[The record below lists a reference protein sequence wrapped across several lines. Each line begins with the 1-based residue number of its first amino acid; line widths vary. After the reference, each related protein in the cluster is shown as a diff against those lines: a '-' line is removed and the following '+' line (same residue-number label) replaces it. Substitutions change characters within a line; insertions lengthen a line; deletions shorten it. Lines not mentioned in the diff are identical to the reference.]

1 MLPFSIEVHDPI
13 LLFAIIMALSLLAP
27 RLALKARIPSIIGL
41 IAAGVIFGPHVLG
54 ILPEHELIE
63 ALSEV
68 GLLYIMFI
76 SGLEIDLHQL
86 NKHFH
91 HSLIFGLLTFSI
103 PLLMGTTSAMALLSL
118 SLTAS
123 LLLASMFSSHTL
135 VTYPIASRF
144 GLSKTP
150 STTSS
155 IGATVVTDLL
165 AFIILA
171 VISSSYHKEISLA
184 FWIHLIAAIIL
195 YVSLMVW
202 LIPKIGR
209 WYFKNISQD
218 NNVDFIF
225 IFTVFFFCAY
235 GARLAGLEPI
245 IGAFIAGLTLNALI
259 PENSLLMNRI
269 SFVGETLFIPF
280 FLISVGMLVN
290 ISLLFSDL
298 KTWSVIAFMVII
310 ALASKFIAAIF
321 TSKLLKYS
329 RLESFYIFGLT
340 VNQAA
345 ATLAAV
351 LIGYQIGLFDDAIVT
366 GTIVMIGV
374 TCFVGAV
381 VTEKTGRRL
390 VLEEEKRPFAIL
402 EKPQRISVLVSSPES
417 ADQLIYFAMLIRRK
431 SSHEPIFPLNV
442 VEGAG
447 DIEEKVAKAEKLLSG
462 ATVHALSSEIPVNPI
477 VRVDTNF
484 VNAVKRAVS
493 EIRISTVIM
502 EGKTKKNIFAPYISK
517 KINAL
522 LMSFSQMLIVL
533 RSVSHFHTVKRLLV
547 VIPPLVENQ
556 NGLEAPMTSV
566 KQLAG
571 QLSAGIVLV
580 GEENSVARVFSYME
594 SIQPSAKV
602 ERLVLPRWDDLLSL
616 LEKEEKEGDMLA
628 LFNARPG
635 QIAWRP
641 ALNRLPQT
649 LISRFTRLNL
659 ALFYAP
665 TYIEHDYRNLFA
677 SRNLLSLFTP
687 ETTYFTKHEISLTE
701 CLDKLL
707 SRNFSEDKSF
717 KIRELLSRNN
727 YEGLVELRPGVVL
740 LHSHTEE
747 VEEPVIFMGSTT
759 QEIQGTELSPSAHT
773 AFVLLS
779 PASLP
784 PEGHLK
790 LLALLASFLQPE
802 EVARALRKSDSLTS
816 LRKAIGEL
824 E

>member
-1 MLPFSIEVHDPI
+1 MIPFSLEVHDPI

-27 RLALKARIPSIIGL
+27 RLALKARVPSIIGL
-41 IAAGVIFGPHVLG
+41 IAAGVLFGPHVLG

-184 FWIHLIAAIIL
+184 FWIHLIAAILI
-195 YVSLMVW
+195 YVALMVW
-202 LIPKIGR
+202 LIPRVGR
-209 WYFKNISQD
+209 WYFRNISQD

-225 IFTVFFFCAY
+225 IFTVFFFCAF

-310 ALASKFIAAIF
+310 ALASKFIAALL

-366 GTIVMIGV
+366 GTIVMIAV

-390 VLEEEKRPFAIL
+390 VLEEDKRPFTVL

-431 SSHEPIFPLNV
+431 SSHEPLFPLNV

-493 EIRISTVIM
+493 EIRISTVVM
-502 EGKTKKNIFAPYISK
+502 EGKTKKNVFAPYISR

-522 LMSFSQMLIVL
+522 LMNFSQMLIVL
-533 RSVSHFHTVKRLLV
+533 RPVSHFHAVKRLLV

-566 KQLAG
+566 KQLAA
-571 QLSAGIVLV
+571 QLSAAVVLI
-580 GEENSVARVFSYME
+580 GEESSVERVFSYME
-594 SIQPSAKV
+594 SIQPSAKI
-602 ERLVLPRWDDLLSL
+602 ERRILKRWEGLGVL
-616 LEKEEKEGDMLA
+616 LETEKKEGDMLN
-628 LFNARPG
+628 LFSARPG

-649 LISRFTRLNL
+649 LISRFPRMSL
-659 ALFYAP
+659 ALFYGP
-665 TYIEHDYRNLFA
+665 TYIEHDYKNLFA
-677 SRNLLSLFTP
+677 SHNLLNLFTH
-687 ETTYFTKHEISLTE
+687 ETSYFTKKEISLDE
-701 CLDKLL
+701 CLDHLL
-707 SRNFSEDKSF
+707 PRTFSQEKSV
-717 KIRELLSRNN
+717 KIKELLKRND
-727 YEGLVELRPGVVL
+727 YEGLVELRQGILL
-740 LHSHTEE
+740 LHAHTEE
-747 VEEPVIFMGSTT
+747 VDRPVILMGSTT
-759 QEIQGTELSPSAHT
+759 QELKGIGLPPSAHT

-779 PASLP
+779 PASLA
-784 PEGHLK
+784 PEEHLK

-802 EVARALRKSDSLTS
+802 EVARALRESPSLTS
-816 LRKAIGEL
+816 LRQAIRTL

>member
-63 ALSEV
+63 ALAEV

-103 PLLMGTTSAMALLSL
+103 PLFMGTTSAMALLSL

-184 FWIHLIAAIIL
+184 FWIHLIAAILI
-195 YVSLMVW
+195 YVGLMVW
-202 LIPKIGR
+202 LIPRLGR
-209 WYFKNISQD
+209 WYFRNISQD

-225 IFTVFFFCAY
+225 IFTVFFFCAF

-310 ALASKFIAAIF
+310 ALVSKLIAALF

-329 RLESFYIFGLT
+329 KLESFYIFGLT

-366 GTIVMIGV
+366 GTIVMIAV

-390 VLEEEKRPFAIL
+390 VLEEEKRPFTVL

-431 SSHEPIFPLNV
+431 SSHEPLFPLNV

-447 DIEEKVAKAEKLLSG
+447 DIEEKVARAEKLLSG

-493 EIRISTVIM
+493 EIRISTVVM
-502 EGKTKKNIFAPYISK
+502 EGKTKKNVFAPYISR

-522 LMSFSQMLIVL
+522 LMSSSQMLIIL
-533 RSVSHFHTVKRLLV
+533 HPVSHFHAVKRLLV
-547 VIPPLVENQ
+547 IIPPQVENQ

-566 KQLAG
+566 KQLAA
-571 QLSAGIVLV
+571 QLSAAVVLI
-580 GEENSVARVFSYME
+580 GEEDSVERVSTYME
-594 SIQPSAKV
+594 SIQPSAKM
-602 ERLVLPRWDDLLSL
+602 ERRALKTWDSLIDVLDK
-616 LEKEEKEGDMLA
+616 EKKEGDMMT
-628 LFNARPG
+628 LFSARPG

-649 LISRFTRLNL
+649 LISRFPRMSL
-659 ALFYAP
+659 ALFYGP

-677 SRNLLSLFTP
+677 SQNLLSLFTQ
-687 ETTYFTKHEISLTE
+687 ETTWFTKHEISLDE
-701 CLDKLL
+701 CLDRLL
-707 SRNFSEDKSF
+707 SRAFSQEKSAG
-717 KIRELLSRNN
+717 ISGLLKRNE
-727 YEGLVELRPGVVL
+727 YEGLVELRPGIIL
-740 LHSHTEE
+740 LHSHTED
-747 VEEPVIFMGSTT
+747 VDRPVILMASTT
-759 QEIQGTELSPSAHT
+759 QEIRGRGLPPSAHT
-773 AFVLLS
+773 VFVLLS
-779 PASLP
+779 PAALA
-784 PEGHLK
+784 PEEHLK

-802 EVARALRKSDSLTS
+802 EVARALKESSSLSSLTRAIRS
-816 LRKAIGEL
+816 LE
-824 E
+824 